1 MLFVTGVLIAAY
13 IAGLFVD
20 VTRDASK
27 YAAIAREIVRTY
39 RAKLDELANRLI
51 EKETVD
57 AGEFA
62 AMFA

>member
-1 MLFVTGVLIAAY
+1 MAE
-13 IAGLFVD
+13 
-20 VTRDASK
+20 
-27 YAAIAREIVRTY
+27 AIDTEVRRLVRQAHDRARTIVKEY
-39 RAKLDELANRLI
+39 RSKLDELANRLI